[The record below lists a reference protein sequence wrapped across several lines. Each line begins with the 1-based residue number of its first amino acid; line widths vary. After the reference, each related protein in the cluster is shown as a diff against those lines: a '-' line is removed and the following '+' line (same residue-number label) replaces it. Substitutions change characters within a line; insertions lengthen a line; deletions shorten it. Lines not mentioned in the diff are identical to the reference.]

1 MTASALSAALTFW
14 KRGCAI
20 PRALYM
26 RLISDGYD
34 VASLERRYRI

>member
-1 MTASALSAALTFW
+1 MSTSALSAAITFW

-20 PRALYM
+20 PRALYV

-34 VASLERRYRI
+34 VAALEQRYRS